1 MFLVTSADQRYWDKS
16 QEILFLGEWCKKYSD
31 KKDWENLKFSV
42 LPYPWE
48 NSEKFSN
55 DVIEIETLCQKIYPL
70 LGRELN
76 TIHNLDRSEKY
87 WKIILY
93 PWLFHIIYF
102 LYDRYLL
109 IQAAKTNNLVTNAYV
124 LHCKNLSK
132 IIPLY
137 PLTNIYCLHSSD
149 EYNQYIYGRIIEI
162 TKSLPYTVIDYQPDL
177 LTYYPPKCISVDNT
191 GTSLLK
197 KVGITINDR
206 IAAHISLKYNRIQI
220 IQSYMSNSD
229 ILKLNIKLKQ
239 FPSIISRIPIEVD
252 DTICSIDLRNRIK
265 DDLMPLLTDSEFE
278 RLFCELIP
286 ELLPKVYL
294 ENYKQLSESI
304 QKYTRNVKIV
314 YAANGFY
321 DPEILF
327 YAAEICDQ
335 NNGKL
340 ITTHHGGSFGSA
352 LFNVQENI
360 QKEIS
365 NIFLS
370 WGWID
375 KSYQNVIA
383 MSTASKFNYIKNLRG
398 HNKSGKVLLIET
410 DTSRNPH
417 GAGGLVAFSFT
428 NYIDEQFTFYE
439 NLSNG
444 AKKLLNIRMF
454 PEDNWDFRMQWAN
467 KFPDADTDSK
477 GKTFYEL
484 LKDCRLAINSTNDT
498 TFLECLVGNIPTIL
512 FYNPKYEPI
521 RPEAKPYYDRLHNV
535 GIIHYTPESAAKLV
549 NEIYDDPMKW
559 WMQPEIQKAK
569 DTFCYHFA
577 RTSDDALDQLAK
589 FLKKEYDEISR

>member
-16 QEILFLGEWCKKYSD
+16 QDILFLGEWCKKYST
-31 KKDWENLKFSV
+31 KKEWKSLKYTI

-48 NSEKFSN
+48 DTKVFINDTKYIEKIC
-55 DVIEIETLCQKIYPL
+55 DKILPL
-70 LGRELN
+70 LSSELN
-76 TIHNLDRSEKY
+76 KIHNIERSEKY
-87 WKIILY
+87 WKIVLY
-93 PWLFHIIYF
+93 PWLFIHIYS

-109 IQAAKTNNLVTNAYV
+109 IQSAKESILVTDTYV
-124 LHCKNLSK
+124 LQCEDLSK
-132 IIPLY
+132 IIPTY
-137 PLTNIYCLHSSD
+137 PWGNILQYYYSD

-162 TKSLPYTVIDYQPDL
+162 TNALPYTVVNYQPNLQKYTHSKYYSSRFDL
-177 LTYYPPKCISVDNT
+177 FKRMCSQ
-191 GTSLLK
+191 
-197 KVGITINDR
+197 INQKL
-206 IAAHISLKYNRIQI
+206 IIPTALKYNKIQI
-220 IQSYMSNSD
+220 IQSYMSNAD
-229 ILKLNIKLKQ
+229 ILKLNIKLYQ
-239 FPSIISRIPIEVD
+239 FPSLLFRIPIELD
-252 DTICSIDLRNRIK
+252 EKDCYIKLRNQIK
-265 DDLMPLLTDSEFE
+265 DDLLHSLNDNEFE
-278 RLFCELIP
+278 RLFCILIP
-286 ELLPKVYL
+286 ELLPKVFL
-294 ENYKQLSESI
+294 ENFKQIYEFT
-304 QKYTRNVKIV
+304 QKYAKKTKIV
-314 YAANGFY
+314 YAANGIY
-321 DPEILF
+321 DPELLM
-327 YAAEICDQ
+327 YAAEIIDR

-352 LFNVQENI
+352 LFNVQEKI

-410 DTSRNPH
+410 DTSRNPR
-417 GAGGLVAFSFT
+417 GAGGLAAFSFT

-484 LKDCRLAINSTNDT
+484 LKECRLAINSTNDT

-512 FYNPKYEPI
+512 FHNPKYEPI
-521 RPEAKPYYDRLHNV
+521 RPEAQPYYDRLHNV

-549 NEIYDDPMKW
+549 NEIYEDPMKW
-559 WMQPEIQKAK
+559 WMQPEIQEAK